1 VKRISVNLPDHIYAE
16 LARELAAAKAYRGNK
31 YSLSDLC
38 VAKLCSNK
46 LQDAEPRR
54 RIDPWAMARHL
65 VDPGGPPPVPEQIHW
80 LHTPQVIAPQPE
92 SFARPSPQPEE
103 PPEAPAPEPEP
114 APAPEPQAPEQF
126 LPPAAPP
133 EPEEPHDNTPFISER
148 GFCPGEVQGSVQLK
162 CSHWEDDGEFRCYC
176 IFPAGHE
183 GDHVPHHRIPL
194 RYLDQYVDPA
204 LHGDYHKSAAR
215 LDEIATEFAR
225 KVGP

>member
-1 VKRISVNLPDHIYAE
+1 
-16 LARELAAAKAYRGNK
+16 
-31 YSLSDLC
+31 
-38 VAKLCSNK
+38 
-46 LQDAEPRR
+46 
-54 RIDPWAMARHL
+54 MARHL

-92 SFARPSPQPEE
+92 SFARPAPPPEE
-103 PPEAPAPEPEP
+103 PPEATAPEPEP

-162 CSHWEDDGEFRCYC
+162 CSHWQNDGEFRCYC

-194 RYLDQYVDPA
+194 RYLDGYVPKELWD
-204 LHGDYHKSAAR
+204 DYHKASEVLDKLAAEAAR
-215 LDEIATEFAR
+215 SQR
-225 KVGP
+225 